1 MINVAAAFCNQK
13 SSPPEQPWLFE
24 EMATPGGALSPAEK
38 RYKRAVDILLRARRE
53 LGDQVEGFIEIT
65 ACIDAVKAKSR
76 LTDTQREELILYAIE
91 KQGATTVTEISEDIR
106 LAPSIVKQLVEAMI
120 TGGVL
125 YAVRKYIPGSDRQ
138 YYMLKSARSRTP
150 EVV

>member
-1 MINVAAAFCNQK
+1 MINVATAFCNQK

-24 EMATPGGALSPAEK
+24 EMAGGPGVLSPTDK

-53 LGDQVEGFIEIT
+53 LGEQVEGLIEIT

-76 LTDTQREELILYAIE
+76 LSGTQREELILYAIE

-106 LAPSIVKQLVEAMI
+106 IAPSIVKQLVEAMI
-120 TGGVL
+120 TGGTL

-138 YYMLKSARSRTP
+138 YYMLKSSRLRTP